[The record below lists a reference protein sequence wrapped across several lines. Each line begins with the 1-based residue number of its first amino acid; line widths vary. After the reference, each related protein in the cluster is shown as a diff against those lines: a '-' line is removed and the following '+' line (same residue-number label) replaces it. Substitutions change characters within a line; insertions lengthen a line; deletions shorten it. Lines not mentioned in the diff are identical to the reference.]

1 MFYVVV
7 CDCGGWARRH
17 EFGSLDDA
25 KAYMNKHHNDE
36 NGAWGTVT
44 QTCDKCGYYGL
55 HDFDYQ
61 PEGGFEL
68 CRHCGNYE
76 SWVR

>member
-1 MFYVVV
+1 MPKL
-7 CDCGGWARRH
+7 ATRH
-17 EFGSLDDA
+17 YHYL
-25 KAYMNKHHNDE
+25 NNDE

-44 QTCDKCGYYGL
+44 QRCDECGYYGL

-61 PEGGFEL
+61 PEGGFEV